1 MPAAR
6 RIGDKSM
13 TTSTLDGGDL
23 FSVLGAHGIEKQLR
37 QIAGVGHVSVNPVSG
52 LTTVVYDSAKIRL
65 SAIQAVIEAC
75 GFHCAGEALPRHTCQ
90 DRAMPSAAAPTRV
103 TAPKEA
109 GHLDVHATHRPAAG
123 AEHAAHE
130 DPKTLTVAP
139 TTAASAATSA
149 DAQADTGAP
158 GANQGKTETP
168 LRKASALANKPAS
181 EMKMPM
187 EPNAPAGAPSPN
199 AHQGHGDHQGPG
211 RSKNDAMAQ
220 EMGHGA
226 GQDLPAMVRDM
237 RNRFWIAFAFSLPIL
252 LFSPMGLPFKILP
265 PFGLKLNLVLFV
277 LASGAILYPVW
288 PFVVAA
294 YRSIRT
300 GVANMAVLIVL
311 SVGTG
316 YLFSVGSTFFYG
328 GQEFYEAS
336 AILLNFILLGHWLE
350 MRAKAGASDAIR
362 SLMNLAPAKAIV
374 LRDGKEVE
382 VTTAEVLAGD
392 TVVIRPGNKLP
403 VDGTVL
409 EGSSDVD
416 QSMLTG
422 ESMPV
427 AKKTGDS
434 VIGATINKSGT
445 FQYRATKVGADSA
458 LAQIVKLVQEAQNS
472 KAPSQLL
479 ADRAA
484 QWLVWAAIGVGLL
497 TFGVWFWLLGQ
508 PLLFAIGLMITVFV
522 IACPDALGL
531 ATPMAIMV
539 GTGLG
544 AANGILFKNASA
556 LEDATKLNVIIFD
569 KTGTLTMGQPEVVD
583 LVAAAGASED
593 QLLSAAAA
601 VDAGSDHP
609 LAQAILRRAAKVKP
623 SKATGFKNLE
633 GKGAQA
639 EIDGKTAL
647 LGNKLLMT
655 ENRVDLGELSAKS
668 EELQGAG
675 RTVVHLALD
684 GKLLGLI
691 AIADA
696 VRPTAVDAIKALRAR
711 GLEVAMLTG
720 DNQATAERIAKGL
733 GIETV
738 LADVLPADKAG
749 KVKELQAQGKKVG
762 MVGDGVNDAP
772 ALTQADVGFAIGAG
786 TDVAMD
792 SADIVLMK
800 SDPLDV
806 VGAVELSRA
815 TLRKMHQNLWWAV
828 GYNVIAFPLAAGV
841 LYPFLLSPAVA
852 AAAMSGST
860 AIVAVNALML
870 KRTKLK
876 GIHKIAKASPALPA
890 APKAA

>member
-1 MPAAR
+1 
-6 RIGDKSM
+6 M
-13 TTSTLDGGDL
+13 TTSTLEVGDL

-37 QIAGVGHVSVNPVSG
+37 QIAGVGRVSVNPVSG
-52 LTTVVYDSAKIRL
+52 LTTVVYDSARIRL
-65 SAIQAVIEAC
+65 SAIQAAIEAC
-75 GFHCAGEALPRHTCQ
+75 GFHCAGEALPRHACEDHAMTNAVAPAIVPA
-90 DRAMPSAAAPTRV
+90 RAEATR
-103 TAPKEA
+103 P
-109 GHLDVHATHRPAAG
+109 GRHATHRRAAVSG
-123 AEHAAHE
+123 HAAHR
-130 DPKTLTVAP
+130 DPKTLEDARAPAAAVAG
-139 TTAASAATSA
+139 ASAEGLA
-149 DAQADTGAP
+149 DSKSPVG
-158 GANQGKTETP
+158 NKGKTEAP
-168 LRKASALANKPAS
+168 LQKTSAPAAKPAPD
-181 EMKMPM
+181 MKMPM
-187 EPNAPAGAPSPN
+187 GSGDPAGVMAPDADPR
-199 AHQGHGDHQGPG
+199 HGDHQGPG
-211 RSKNDAMAQ
+211 GKKNDAMAR

-237 RNRFWIAFAFSLPIL
+237 RNRFWITFAFSLPIFL
-252 LFSPMGLPFKILP
+252 LSPMGLPFKIQP

-294 YRSIRT
+294 YRAIRM

-362 SLMNLAPAKAIV
+362 SLMNLAPAKATV
-374 LRDGKEVE
+374 LRDGKELE

-392 TVVIRPGNKLP
+392 TVVIRPGNKIP

-427 AKKTGDS
+427 AKKVGDA

-445 FQYRATKVGADSA
+445 FQYRATKVGADTA

-484 QWLVWAAIGVGLL
+484 QWLVWAAIGVGLF

-544 AANGILFKNASA
+544 ATNGILFKNASA
-556 LEDATKLNVIIFD
+556 LEDATKLNIIIFD

-583 LVAAAGASED
+583 LVTTAGVSED

-609 LAQAILRRAAKVKP
+609 LAQAILRRAADMKTP
-623 SKATGFKNLE
+623 KATGFKNLE

-639 EIDGKTAL
+639 EIDGKKAL

-655 ENRVDLGELSAKS
+655 ENKIDLGELGAKS

-675 RTVVHLALD
+675 RTVVHLAMD
-684 GKLLGLI
+684 GKLFGLI

-696 VRPTAVDAIKALRAR
+696 VRP
-711 GLEVAMLTG
+711 
-720 DNQATAERIAKGL
+720 Q
-733 GIETV
+733 
-738 LADVLPADKAG
+738 
-749 KVKELQAQGKKVG
+749 
-762 MVGDGVNDAP
+762 
-772 ALTQADVGFAIGAG
+772 
-786 TDVAMD
+786 
-792 SADIVLMK
+792 
-800 SDPLDV
+800 
-806 VGAVELSRA
+806 
-815 TLRKMHQNLWWAV
+815 
-828 GYNVIAFPLAAGV
+828 
-841 LYPFLLSPAVA
+841 
-852 AAAMSGST
+852 
-860 AIVAVNALML
+860 
-870 KRTKLK
+870 
-876 GIHKIAKASPALPA
+876 
-890 APKAA
+890 